1 MRTSSRRTTAAVLR
15 QIVGIKDFEMAEI
28 LGRSKYTIHDIESGR
43 LKLSHSLATK
53 MFHETGI
60 SLDWLLNEDP
70 NAPPISGRGEPYTK
84 EIFEK
89 AQTEKIYHDQ
99 PHPIFRNINALG
111 SCAWL
116 IAILESA
123 SAHKNYYMALY
134 KVRTALDSLQGE
146 FGMDEK
152 VYQHSAPGNVN
163 DGMAIAALKEVLARY
178 KQLQDRVKGVQRHA
192 TPKPRKKQPSG
203 RKYRR

>member
-1 MRTSSRRTTAAVLR
+1 MNRVAEELTGWSLKEATGVRTPEVF
-15 QIVGIKDFEMAEI
+15 QILNE
-28 LGRSKYTIHDIESGR
+28 R
-43 LKLSHSLATK
+43 

-70 NAPPISGRGEPYTK
+70 NASPISGRGEPYTK

-89 AQTEKIYHDQ
+89 ARAEKIYYDQ
-99 PHPIFRNINALG
+99 PHPVSRNIDALG
-111 SCAWL
+111 SCARL

-146 FGMDEK
+146 FGMDESL
-152 VYQHSAPGNVN
+152 YRYAGPHHVN
-163 DGMAIAALKEVLARY
+163 TGMAVTLLKRILARD
-178 KQLQDRVKGVQRHA
+178 KQLEDRIKRVQRHA
-192 TPKPRKKQPSG
+192 TPKPRKKQPSR
-203 RKYRR
+203 RKHRR

>member
-15 QIVGIKDFEMAEI
+15 QILGIKDFEMAEI
-28 LGRSKYTIHDIESGR
+28 LGRSKYTIHNIESGR
-43 LKLSHSLATK
+43 LELSHSLATK

-70 NAPPISGRGEPYTK
+70 NAPPISGRGEQYTK

-89 AQTEKIYHDQ
+89 AQAEKIYYDQ
-99 PHPIFRNINALG
+99 PHPLSRNTDELG
-111 SCAWL
+111 SCARL

-123 SAHKNYYMALY
+123 SAHENYYMALY

-146 FGMDEK
+146 FGMDESL
-152 VYQHSAPGNVN
+152 YRYAGPHHVN
-163 DGMAIAALKEVLARY
+163 NGMAVTLLKRILSRD
-178 KQLQDRVKGVQRHA
+178 KQLEDRIKRVQRHA
-192 TPKPRKKQPSG
+192 TPKPRKKQPSR
-203 RKYRR
+203 RKHRQ

>member
-1 MRTSSRRTTAAVLR
+1 MRTSSLKTTAAILR
-15 QIVGIKDFEMAEI
+15 EILGIKDFEMAGI
-28 LGRSKYTIHDIESGR
+28 LDRTVHTIHSVESGR
-43 LKLSHSLATK
+43 LKLSPELATK

-89 AQTEKIYHDQ
+89 AQAEKIYYDQ
-99 PHPIFRNINALG
+99 PHPLSRNTDELG
-111 SCAWL
+111 SCARL

-123 SAHKNYYMALY
+123 SAHENYYMALY

-146 FGMDEK
+146 FGIDESLYRYAGPH
-152 VYQHSAPGNVN
+152 VVN
-163 DGMAIAALKEVLARY
+163 NGMAVTLLKGILRRE
-178 KQLQDRVKGVQRHA
+178 KQLEDRSKRVQPLA
-192 TPKPRKKQPSG
+192 APKPEKKRLSKKK
-203 RKYRR
+203 RHR

>member
-15 QIVGIKDFEMAEI
+15 QILGIKDFEMAEI
-28 LGRSKYTIHDIESGR
+28 LGRSKYTIHNIESGR

-70 NAPPISGRGEPYTK
+70 NAPPISGRGEPYTR

-89 AQTEKIYHDQ
+89 AQAEKIYHDQ
-99 PHPIFRNINALG
+99 PHPIFRNTNALG
-111 SCAWL
+111 FCARL

-123 SAHKNYYMALY
+123 SAHKNYHMALY
-134 KVRTALDSLQGE
+134 KVHTALDSLQGE
-146 FGMDEK
+146 FGMNEK
-152 VYQHSAPGNVN
+152 AFISTAARSHVN
-163 DGMAIAALKEVLARY
+163 NGMAVAAVEEDPGTRQATARSY
-178 KQLQDRVKGVQRHA
+178 
-192 TPKPRKKQPSG
+192 
-203 RKYRR
+203 

>member
-15 QIVGIKDFEMAEI
+15 QILGIKDFEMAEI

-60 SLDWLLNEDP
+60 SLDWLLNDDP
-70 NAPPISGRGEPYTK
+70 NAPPISGRGEPYSK

-99 PHPIFRNINALG
+99 PHPIFRNIHALG
-111 SCAWL
+111 SCARL

-152 VYQHSAPGNVN
+152 VYKHSAPAHVN

-192 TPKPRKKQPSG
+192 TSKPRKKQPSR

>member
-1 MRTSSRRTTAAVLR
+1 MRMSSRRTTAAVLR
-15 QIVGIKDFEMAEI
+15 QILGIKDFEMAEI
-28 LGRSKYTIHDIESGR
+28 LGRSKYTIHNIESGR

-70 NAPPISGRGEPYTK
+70 NAPLISGRGEPYTK

-89 AQTEKIYHDQ
+89 AQAEKIYYDQ
-99 PHPIFRNINALG
+99 PHPVSRNTDELG
-111 SCAWL
+111 SCARL

-123 SAHKNYYMALY
+123 SAHKNYYLALY

-146 FGMDEK
+146 FGMDESL
-152 VYQHSAPGNVN
+152 YRYAGPLHVN
-163 DGMAIAALKEVLARY
+163 TGMAVTLLKRILARE
-178 KQLQDRVKGVQRHA
+178 KQLEDRIKRVQRRA
-192 TPKPRKKQPSG
+192 AAKPEKKPLS
-203 RKYRR
+203 KKKRRR

>member
-1 MRTSSRRTTAAVLR
+1 
-15 QIVGIKDFEMAEI
+15 MAEI

-43 LKLSHSLATK
+43 LELSHSLATK

-84 EIFEK
+84 KTFEK
-89 AQTEKIYHDQ
+89 AQAEKIYYDQ
-99 PHPIFRNINALG
+99 PHPVSRNTDELG
-111 SCAWL
+111 SCARL

-123 SAHKNYYMALY
+123 TAHKNYYMALY

-146 FGMDEK
+146 FGIDESLYRYAGPH
-152 VYQHSAPGNVN
+152 VVN
-163 DGMAIAALKEVLARY
+163 NGMAVRLLKRILARE
-178 KQLQDRVKGVQRHA
+178 KQLEDRIKRVQRRA
-192 TPKPRKKQPSG
+192 AAKPEKKPLS
-203 RKYRR
+203 KKKRRR